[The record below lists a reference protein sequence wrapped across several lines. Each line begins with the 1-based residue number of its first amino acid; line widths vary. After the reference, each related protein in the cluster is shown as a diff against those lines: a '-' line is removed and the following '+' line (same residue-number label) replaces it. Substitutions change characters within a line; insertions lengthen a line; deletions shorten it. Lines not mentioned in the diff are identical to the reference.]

1 MASTS
6 SPAGDWGIVTAV
18 ARGHIEKLKKK
29 RDEIGDKGKF
39 RRMCD
44 TDSYDGF
51 RALHSAILGKLE
63 MCKFL
68 VEEVGVDIDVKTD
81 RGVTPLIIAA
91 MGGKVDIA
99 KYLISR
105 GADITMTDYNGCTA
119 LHCSIPCDDTEIF
132 TLLLSKGADIEAD
145 SVGGTPLH
153 CAAQYGKPG
162 IVKFLLQNNAEPD
175 SVSKYLRISPL
186 ISAIY
191 SKKNTVEC
199 VKLLLKANADP
210 NKFANGLNPLAHAI
224 RAKSNSCINS
234 LIAAGADVNSVSSC
248 GLRPIEYAALVNND
262 KAIYILLHARPRILA
277 APNWRLADIYS
288 VEVKQRI
295 DLHIR
300 KLKQNGDDSWAERDY
315 SSAIASY
322 SEAMVLNPRD
332 EKLLA
337 NRSLC
342 WVCMGE
348 AAFALHDAM
357 GCVDLKPGWAKAHLR
372 EAVAWHLLKRYRMSS
387 DTFKRA
393 FGMAPENEQ
402 IERSGR

>member
-6 SPAGDWGIVTAV
+6 SPADCGIVTA
-18 ARGHIEKLKKK
+18 AAGGHIEKLKKK

-44 TDSYDGF
+44 TDSYSGF
-51 RALHSAILGKLE
+51 RALHAAAMGKLE

-68 VEEVGVDIDVKTD
+68 VEEVGVDVDVKTD
-81 RGVTPLIIAA
+81 KGDTPLIIAA
-91 MGGKVDIA
+91 MGGKADIA

-105 GADITMTDYNGCTA
+105 GADITMADSMGFTA
-119 LHCSIPCDDTEIF
+119 LHWSIQYDTDIF

-153 CAAQYGKPG
+153 SATKFGKPG
-162 IVKFLLQNNAEPD
+162 IIKFLLLNNAEPD

>member
-1 MASTS
+1 MADC
-6 SPAGDWGIVTAV
+6 GFVTA
-18 ARGHIEKLKKK
+18 AAGGDIEQLKKK
-29 RDEIGDKGKF
+29 RDEIGDKGKY

-51 RALHSAILGKLE
+51 RALHSAILG
-63 MCKFL
+63 
-68 VEEVGVDIDVKTD
+68 
-81 RGVTPLIIAA
+81 VTLLIIAA

-105 GADITMTDYNGCTA
+105 GADITMTDCTGCTA
-119 LHCSIPCDDTEIF
+119 LNCSIPCDDTEIF

-153 CAAQYGKPG
+153 CAAQYGKPD
-162 IVKFLLQNNAEPD
+162 IVKFLLQNNAKPD

-224 RAKSNSCINS
+224 RAKSNSCIHS

-262 KAIYILLHARPRILA
+262 KTIYILLHARPRILA

-295 DLHIR
+295 
-300 KLKQNGDDSWAERDY
+300 Y
-315 SSAIASY
+315 T
-322 SEAMVLNPRD
+322 SE
-332 EKLLA
+332 
-337 NRSLC
+337 S
-342 WVCMGE
+342 
-348 AAFALHDAM
+348 
-357 GCVDLKPGWAKAHLR
+357 
-372 EAVAWHLLKRYRMSS
+372 
-387 DTFKRA
+387 
-393 FGMAPENEQ
+393 
-402 IERSGR
+402 